1 MASYV
6 KNVCLQRYLQRGFT
20 NLEKNNWISF
30 YFLCLRTTRIG
41 FFIFSAF
48 FLKIPFMRVK
58 LCRYLSSYDPIR
70 KQETQKL
77 FFINKYQSCRRL
89 NTSLLLRSFPSLCKT
104 TMGSHTWDF
113 LIARSPKAPSKIYSP
128 LSPKEDLILSQA
140 TNAFYMLW

>member
-1 MASYV
+1 M
-6 KNVCLQRYLQRGFT
+6 KNVCLQRYLQRGLT
-20 NLEKNNWISF
+20 NLEKNNWI
-30 YFLCLRTTRIG
+30 
-41 FFIFSAF
+41 F
-48 FLKIPFMRVK
+48 FLFLMPWHHPDWIFCFQCVFFKIPFMRVK

-77 FFINKYQSCRRL
+77 FFINKYQSCGGL

-113 LIARSPKAPSKIYSP
+113 LIARSPKALSKIYSP